1 MRSSL
6 CRWGR
11 VGERDSRVSVGRW
24 AGREISNKLV
34 GMATAEEEEEEEV
47 VVVVDF
53 KVKVKVKVKDKDK
66 DSKGAGEE
74 GGDDGSD
81 CKLKSQRDTSYRQS
95 TIPSNSIAIPLLHS
109 IQIE

>member
-11 VGERDSRVSVGRW
+11 VEERDSRVSVGRW

-34 GMATAEEEEEEEV
+34 GMATAEEEEEEV

-53 KVKVKVKVKDKDK
+53 KVKVKVKDKDK

-81 CKLKSQRDTSYRQS
+81 CKLKSQRDTSYRQN

>member
-1 MRSSL
+1 
-6 CRWGR
+6 
-11 VGERDSRVSVGRW
+11 
-24 AGREISNKLV
+24 
-34 GMATAEEEEEEEV
+34 MATAEEEVV

-53 KVKVKVKVKDKDK
+53 KVKVKAKAKVKAKVKDKDK

-81 CKLKSQRDTSYRQS
+81 CKLKSQRDTSYRQN
-95 TIPSNSIAIPLLHS
+95 TIPSNPIAIPLLHS